1 MTLKM
6 FYKKIISIL
15 SAAVIIVTSAAS
27 AFASDNCGCSH
38 TPVIFVAGFGATT
51 LIEVKP
57 DGSEETAFP
66 FTPDSAV
73 KSLFEN
79 FAKYGTDDIL
89 LPIANTVA
97 DLVEPIRMNPD
108 GTSCYNLKPVYS
120 SVEDTSYEGF
130 IKNDALK
137 YIPYYDSEF
146 LDMKRTAA
154 KVGNDHVFNFLYDW
168 RLSGDEIADELL
180 GYIEGVLAATGHD
193 KVSIYCLSQGSVPV
207 AQYVYKY
214 ADKGYIENL
223 VFNNPI
229 FDGSDFVTKIFNT
242 DEQYSL
248 TFDEIIKLVEN
259 ILHTEIDV
267 SALGSLIPESINGI
281 ATTGAEQ
288 VILPIAKCG
297 PAYLEMIPSD
307 DYDMICG
314 KYFSAP
320 ENAPL
325 LNTVSKVRN
334 GYMKDIPAML
344 RSAVLNGADVSIVS
358 CSGNELVNTHGINS
372 DAIVDLESSCGAY
385 CAPMGEVFPD
395 GYTQK
400 KDIGKNCIS
409 PDNCIDLSC
418 GYLPEKTWIINRLF
432 HGQVEWAPNSLE
444 LIETLLYTHDLKD
457 AWSDAR
463 FPQFMQS
470 NDPSNDLHICFEN
483 TNCLYALHGKSGRM
497 ILSNT
502 SRKNSMLIKSVEN
515 GDTEI
520 PVNRILAPGESTIIT
535 ADTSSCGCRK
545 FSVNYCESDTVLN
558 GKVKTFSYTVTDNY
572 SGALT
577 ASESVQT
584 ETSQI
589 QALTASVWSFT
600 NDLFELMI
608 NIVKNIFT
616 CIKEVY

>member
-1 MTLKM
+1 MTLKL
-6 FYKKIISIL
+6 FYKKFISIL
-15 SAAVIIVTSAAS
+15 SAAVIIVTSAAA
-27 AFASDNCGCSH
+27 AFASDKCGCSH

-51 LIEVKP
+51 LVEVKP

-66 FTPDSAV
+66 FTPGSAV
-73 KSLFEN
+73 KSLIKN
-79 FAKYGTDDIL
+79 LAKYGTDDIL
-89 LPIANTVA
+89 LPLANTVS
-97 DLVEPIRMNPD
+97 DLIEPIRMNPD
-108 GTSCYNLKPVYS
+108 GTSRYNLKPVYS

-130 IKNDALK
+130 LKNDALK

-180 GYIEGVLAATGHD
+180 GYIEGVMASTGHD

-242 DEQYSL
+242 DEQYAL

-259 ILHTEIDV
+259 ILHTEIDI
-267 SALGSLIPESINGI
+267 SALGNLVPESVNEI
-281 ATTGAEQ
+281 ATMGAEQ

-297 PAYLEMIPSD
+297 PAYLEMIPSK

-314 KYFSAP
+314 KYFSSP

-325 LNTVSKVRN
+325 LDTVGKVRN
-334 GYMKDIPAML
+334 GYIKDIPAML
-344 RSAVLNGADVSIVS
+344 RSAEANGADVSIVS

-400 KDIGKNCIS
+400 EDIGKNCIS
-409 PDNCIDLSC
+409 PDNSIDLSC
-418 GYLPEKTWIINRLF
+418 GYMPKKTWIINGLF

-444 LIETLLYTHDLKD
+444 LIETLLYTHGIKD

-463 FPQFMQS
+463 FPQFIQS
-470 NDPSNDLHICFEN
+470 NDPSGDLHICFES
-483 TNCLYALHGKSGRM
+483 TNCLYALQGGSGRM

-502 SRKNSMLIKSVEN
+502 SRNNSMLIKSVED
-515 GDTEI
+515 GDLKT
-520 PVNRILAPGESTIIT
+520 PVNLILAPGESTVIT
-535 ADTSSCGCRK
+535 ADTSSCSCRK
-545 FSVNYCESDTVLN
+545 ISVNYCESDTILN
-558 GKVKTFSYTVTDNY
+558 GKIKTFSYTVTDNY
-572 SGALT
+572 SGAL
-577 ASESVQT
+577 ASSESSLT
-584 ETSQI
+584 EPDQI
-589 QALTASVWSFT
+589 QMLTASIWSFT
-600 NDLFELMI
+600 NDIFELLI
-608 NIVKNIFT
+608 KTVKILFT
-616 CIKEVY
+616 YIK

>member
-1 MTLKM
+1 MTLKF
-6 FYKKIISIL
+6 FYKKIICLL
-15 SAAVIIVTSAAS
+15 SAAVIIFTSAAA
-27 AFASDNCGCSH
+27 AFASDKCGCSH

-51 LIEVKP
+51 LVEVKP

-66 FTPDSAV
+66 FTPGSAV
-73 KSLFEN
+73 KSLVRN

-97 DLVEPIRMNPD
+97 ELVEPIRMNPD
-108 GTSCYNLKPVYS
+108 GTSRYNLKPVYS

-130 IKNDALK
+130 IKSDALK
-137 YIPYYDSEF
+137 YIPYSGSEF

-180 GYIEGVLAATGHD
+180 GYIEGVIAATGHE

-214 ADKGYIENL
+214 AAKGYIENL

-242 DEQYSL
+242 DEEYTL
-248 TFDEIIKLVEN
+248 TFNELIKLVEN

-267 SALGSLIPESINGI
+267 SALGNLVPESVNGI
-281 ATTGAEQ
+281 ATMGAEQ

-297 PAYLEMIPSD
+297 PAYLEMIPSN
-307 DYDMICG
+307 DYDMLCE
-314 KYFSAP
+314 KYFNLP

-325 LNTVSKVRN
+325 LDTVGKVRN

-344 RSAVLNGADVSIVS
+344 RSAESNGADVSIVS

-385 CAPMGEVFPD
+385 CTPMGEVFPD
-395 GYTQK
+395 GYTQE

-418 GYLPEKTWIINRLF
+418 GYMPEKTWIINGLF

-444 LIETLLYTHDLKD
+444 LIETLLYTHNIKD

-470 NDPSNDLHICFEN
+470 NDPSNDLHIRFES
-483 TNCLYALHGKSGRM
+483 TNCLYAIHGGNGRM

-502 SRKNSMLIKSVEN
+502 SRKNSMLIKSVED
-515 GDTEI
+515 GDSET

-535 ADTSSCGCRK
+535 ADTSSCGYRK
-545 FSVNYCESDTVLN
+545 FSINYCESDTMLN
-558 GKVKTFSYTVTDNY
+558 GKTKTFGYTVTDNY
-572 SGALT
+572 SGVLT
-577 ASESVQT
+577 SSESSLI
-584 ETSQI
+584 EPDQI
-589 QALTASVWSFT
+589 QVLTASVWSFT
-600 NDLFELMI
+600 NDLFELLI
-608 NIVKNIFT
+608 KIVKNIFT
-616 CIKEVY
+616 YIK

>member
-1 MTLKM
+1 MTLKL
-6 FYKKIISIL
+6 FYKKIISLL
-15 SAAVIIVTSAAS
+15 SAAVILVTSAAA
-27 AFASDNCGCSH
+27 AFASDKCGCTH

-51 LIEVKP
+51 LVEVKP

-66 FTPDSAV
+66 FTPGSAV
-73 KSLFEN
+73 KSLVRN
-79 FAKYGTDDIL
+79 VAKYGTDDIL

-97 DLVEPIRMNPD
+97 ELVEPIRMNPD
-108 GTSCYNLKPVYS
+108 GTSRYNLKPVYS

-137 YIPYYDSEF
+137 YIPYQGSEF

-180 GYIEGVLAATGHD
+180 GYIEGVMAATGHD

-242 DEQYSL
+242 DEEYTL
-248 TFDEIIKLVEN
+248 TFNELIKLVEN

-267 SALGSLIPESINGI
+267 SALGNLVPESINGI
-281 ATTGAEQ
+281 ATMGADQ

-307 DYDMICG
+307 DYEMICG
-314 KYFSAP
+314 KYFSSP

-325 LNTVSKVRN
+325 LSTVDKVRN

-344 RSAVLNGADVSIVS
+344 RSAGLNGADVSIVS

-418 GYLPEKTWIINRLF
+418 GYMPQKTWIINGLF

-444 LIETLLYTHDLKD
+444 LIETLLYTHNIKD

-470 NDPSNDLHICFEN
+470 NDPSNDLHIRFES
-483 TNCLYALHGKSGRM
+483 TNCLYAIHGGNGRM

-502 SRKNSMLIKSVEN
+502 SCKNSMLIKSVED
-515 GDTEI
+515 GDSEK
-520 PVNRILAPGESTIIT
+520 PVNRILAPGESTVIT
-535 ADTSSCGCRK
+535 ADTSSCGYRK
-545 FSVNYCESDTVLN
+545 FSVNYCESDTVLD

-577 ASESVQT
+577 ASGSVQT
-584 ETSQI
+584 ESSQI